1 MSIFLAV
8 TPQSV
13 CNGAVK
19 IEPLKQLEVDLLN
32 AVNDSGYLSYGSAP
46 KIGHSPLFLFF
57 FFFFFLCWLV
67 STQQLQPKSHLG
79 PKQRETLKY
88 SLYVI
93 WMSLR
98 TVSEPC
104 KCVSGRKYKEN
115 WRECHIMSVV
125 RARSTPRFPSLSVTS
140 ASGVTRCRSSSRNP
154 GFKSSFLLGQ
164 K

>member
-19 IEPLKQLEVDLLN
+19 IEPLKQLEIDLLKCCQWQWLLKLW
-32 AVNDSGYLSYGSAP
+32 LSTQNRSQP
-46 KIGHSPLFLFF
+46 PFPFF
-57 FFFFFLCWLV
+57 FFFCWLV

-88 SLYVI
+88 SLYII

-104 KCVSGRKYKEN
+104 KCVSGRKYKEKE
-115 WRECHIMSVV
+115 RECHIMSVSCGPDRH
-125 RARSTPRFPSLSVTS
+125 RAFTVGNISQRWHTAGRLVVIQLLNRPFCLD
-140 ASGVTRCRSSSRNP
+140 RNN
-154 GFKSSFLLGQ
+154 
-164 K
+164 